1 MTIDIKKK
9 IIINGIKQRIHIVS
23 ENISNPIL
31 LFLHGGPGVPN
42 RHSILTQHK
51 DLLDTFTI
59 ATWDQRGT
67 GGSYYG
73 MAA

>member
-23 ENISNPIL
+23 ENITNPIL

-42 RHSILTQHK
+42 RHLSLIH
-51 DLLDTFTI
+51 I
-59 ATWDQRGT
+59 
-67 GGSYYG
+67 
-73 MAA
+73 